1 MSSKDHKVEAGRL
14 VDEDQREAT
23 VITEWD
29 AGYSASGYVLISL
42 AGKGIFA
49 FSQDRARK
57 LRDDIN
63 AQLKILQKRLN

>member
-1 MSSKDHKVEAGRL
+1 MSSKDRKAEAGRL
-14 VDEDQREAT
+14 VDEEQREAT

-29 AGYSASGYVLISL
+29 AGYSTSGYVLISL

-63 AQLKILQKRLN
+63 AQLKILQKHLN

>member
-1 MSSKDHKVEAGRL
+1 MSSKDRKAEAGRL

-23 VITEWD
+23 VITDWD
-29 AGYSASGYVLISL
+29 AGYSALGYVLISL
-42 AGKGIFA
+42 TGRGIFA

-57 LRDDIN
+57 LRDDID